1 MTVTA
6 ASFVADYP
14 EFANTVMFPATKIAK
29 WLNIASLRLNPD
41 CWCDLLD
48 TGTEFF
54 IAHNLAMD
62 ARNAL
67 SASKG
72 GVPGQATGIVA
83 SKSVGGV
90 SVSYDTGS
98 GSMAGAGQYNL
109 TTYGQQYYALEQIVG
124 AGGIQL

>member
-1 MTVTA
+1 MA
-6 ASFVADYP
+6 QHC
-14 EFANTVMFPATKIAK
+14 IAQ
-29 WLNIASLRLNPD
+29 AQP
-41 CWCDLLD
+41 WCDLLD